1 MKSKG
6 ACLVLTT
13 LKKKK
18 KTPRKAAREE
28 RKRKTETETEQTNKP
43 ERRKKKKKTKT
54 KKIRLYF
61 LFLKLSDIKNLRV
74 DAEAP
79 SALRIMNKLLPFCN
93 PQWIFRSA
101 HFIYLFNIRRSI

>member
-18 KTPRKAAREE
+18 NSEKGSKRRKKKKE
-28 RKRKTETETEQTNKP
+28 RDRAQTNKP
-43 ERRKKKKKTKT
+43 ERRKKKKK

-79 SALRIMNKLLPFCN
+79 STLRIMNKLLPFCN